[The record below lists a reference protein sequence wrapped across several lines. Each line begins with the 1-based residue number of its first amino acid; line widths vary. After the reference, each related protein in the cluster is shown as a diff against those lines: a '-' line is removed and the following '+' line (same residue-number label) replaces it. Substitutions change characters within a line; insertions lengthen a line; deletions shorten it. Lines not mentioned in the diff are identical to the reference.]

1 MAAFQTASFLILR
14 SVLRMRAVGCLASQI
29 HKDRP
34 LPQPSPAE
42 REREL
47 FLMVHYK
54 KGGSKV
60 NDKHLHSCFLF
71 LILYINS
78 LFYVNV

>member
-1 MAAFQTASFLILR
+1 MKITESASSNLLPKIGERFFWT
-14 SVLRMRAVGCLASQI
+14 I
-29 HKDRP
+29 HDKR
-34 LPQPSPAE
+34 
-42 REREL
+42 
-47 FLMVHYK
+47 
-54 KGGSKV
+54 GNKV

>member
-1 MAAFQTASFLILR
+1 MKITESPSSNLSPKIGEGFFWT
-14 SVLRMRAVGCLASQI
+14 I
-29 HKDRP
+29 HKIR
-34 LPQPSPAE
+34 
-42 REREL
+42 
-47 FLMVHYK
+47 
-54 KGGSKV
+54 GGSKV